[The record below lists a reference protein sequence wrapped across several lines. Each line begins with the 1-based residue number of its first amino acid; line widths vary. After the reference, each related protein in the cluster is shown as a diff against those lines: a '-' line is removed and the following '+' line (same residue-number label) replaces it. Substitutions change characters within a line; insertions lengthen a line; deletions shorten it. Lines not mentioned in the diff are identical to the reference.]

1 VNNDIENN
9 SVANSIEKYDFDIV
23 EVIKTSFKMI
33 HGFKGTFWSSFVIL
47 LVSILAAAFL
57 IGFIFLLLGI
67 EPEATKNVIQFILL
81 PISAPLAVGLYM
93 ISTKYTRGE
102 SVSYK
107 NTTDYFPSMW
117 KLAFAALTVIIIPL
131 VAAVLILTMG
141 MLLANEIITPIFTV
155 IAIILFVVLTI
166 SYMFTPQLMVD
177 KNLGIWE
184 AMETSR
190 KSIFHH
196 IFKILGLLVVFAI
209 VVLISAIPFG
219 IGLIWAIPAMHIG
232 TYGLLYRIIFDD
244 VELDIS
250 K

>member
-1 VNNDIENN
+1 MNNDIENN
-9 SVANSIEKYDFDIV
+9 SVANSIEKYNFDIV
-23 EVIKTSFKMI
+23 EVVKTSFKMI
-33 HGFKGTFWSSFVIL
+33 DGFKGTFWSSFGVL

-117 KLAFAALTVIIIPL
+117 KLAFAALLVIIIPL
-131 VAAVLILTMG
+131 LVSGLILTIG
-141 MLLANEIITPIFTV
+141 MLLANEIITPIFT
-155 IAIILFVVLTI
+155 IITIILFIALTI

-177 KNLGIWE
+177 KNLGIWK

-190 KSIFHH
+190 KAIFQH
-196 IFKILGLLVVFAI
+196 IFKILGLFIAFAVI
-209 VVLISAIPFG
+209 VLISAIPFG
-219 IGLIWAIPAMHIG
+219 IGLIWTVPAMHIG

-244 VELDIS
+244 VELDIL